1 MLKYA
6 KIIDDKTKL
15 CVVGIGTDIKEF
27 QSMGLVEMEVEQAY
41 NNCWYI
47 KGYAPEKPKEIKEE
61 EVKQVR
67 NSMLEDIEWRVA
79 RAREQRELGIKT
91 VDNYYNLIHYKQ
103 YLRDYP
109 DITENWWE
117 QNPLEFEEWEKQY
130 EYRQES

>member
-41 NNCWYI
+41 DNCWYV
-47 KGYAPEKPKEIKEE
+47 KGYAPEKTREIKEN
-61 EVKQVR
+61 EVKQIR
-67 NSMLEDIEWRVA
+67 NSMLEDIEWRVV
-79 RAREQRELGIKT
+79 RAREQKELGIKPI
-91 VDNYYNLIHYKQ
+91 DDYECLIKYKQ

-109 DITENWWE
+109 ESNEDWYK
-117 QNPLEFEEWEKQY
+117 QNPKTFEEFEGGD
-130 EYRQES
+130 